1 MLFVFLYASKYKNFL
16 ETAICT
22 RLIIITKKDTGGQN
36 RLPQYTVPSSL
47 SRHTKHNKNKLH
59 SDGTTVQ
66 DFNIGLLTITI

>member
-47 SRHTKHNKNKLH
+47 SRHTQNTIRTNYIQM
-59 SDGTTVQ
+59 V
-66 DFNIGLLTITI
+66 LLFRILISVSLL